1 MDILYSLLV
10 SLLLK
15 LRASV
20 WVTSD
25 VGFVALFF
33 HQIVDF
39 STKSSLVNQK
49 LFYFVA
55 LLAFENYFHFGSDTS
70 DYNDAKLILD
80 ENKHSIITR

>member
-25 VGFVALFF
+25 VDFVALSF
-33 HQIVDF
+33 HQIIDF
-39 STKSSLVNQK
+39 STKSSLVYQK
-49 LFYFVA
+49 LFYFVV
-55 LLAFENYFHFGSDTS
+55 LLAFEKYFHFGSDTS
-70 DYNDAKLILD
+70 DYKDAKLIPN